1 MALGNYI
8 ANIQTDLPW
17 LPGWLIAVTL
27 FFALLAAGF
36 ALQYLIMKVLA
47 SYHVGKSPLSQ
58 SVFRRTKAVVRYAF
72 CLLAVKIALPLVPLP
87 AEAAQAVHN
96 LTAAAFVV
104 LLGWIMIIATNTIAD
119 RYALRL
125 KLDGD
130 DTLLVRKAV
139 TQIRIL
145 RRAAGTLII
154 LVTIG
159 LALMNFE
166 SVRQFG
172 VSLFASAGIA
182 GLVLGLAAR
191 PVLENFLAGI
201 QLAITQP
208 IRIDDAVVV
217 ENESGRVE
225 EIGSTYVVVRL
236 WDRRRL
242 ILPLSYFLEKPFQ
255 NWTRTSASLIGSV
268 YFHLDYTTPVDQ
280 IRAKLNLIL
289 KESKLWDGDI
299 ANLQVTDAK
308 EDTIEIRIL
317 VSARNSSAAWDLRCE
332 VREKL
337 LAYIQSE
344 LALAIPHH
352 RSLVQSAQADR
363 NPPSARVHSAL
374 N

>member
-1 MALGNYI
+1 MTLGNYI
-8 ANIQTDLPW
+8 ANIQTDIPW

-47 SYHVGKSPLSQ
+47 RYHVGKSPLSQ

-166 SVRQFG
+166 SVRHFRRQPFCVSRHSG
-172 VSLFASAGIA
+172 VGLRPGRSAGARKSSRWHTARDNTAHTNRRCGGRRKRKRPRGRNWFDICCGPIVGPPPVNFASQ
-182 GLVLGLAAR
+182 LFLG
-191 PVLENFLAGI
+191 E
-201 QLAITQP
+201 AI
-208 IRIDDAVVV
+208 
-217 ENESGRVE
+217 
-225 EIGSTYVVVRL
+225 
-236 WDRRRL
+236 
-242 ILPLSYFLEKPFQ
+242 
-255 NWTRTSASLIGSV
+255 
-268 YFHLDYTTPVDQ
+268 
-280 IRAKLNLIL
+280 
-289 KESKLWDGDI
+289 
-299 ANLQVTDAK
+299 
-308 EDTIEIRIL
+308 
-317 VSARNSSAAWDLRCE
+317 
-332 VREKL
+332 
-337 LAYIQSE
+337 SE
-344 LALAIPHH
+344 LDPDIGVTH
-352 RSLVQSAQADR
+352 RQRVFSPRLH
-363 NPPSARVHSAL
+363 NPGGPDSR
-374 N
+374 

>member
-1 MALGNYI
+1 MTLGNYI
-8 ANIQTDLPW
+8 ANIQTDIPW

-172 VSLFASAGIA
+172 VSLFASAGIKARSPADRAFLLTPASGGA
-182 GLVLGLAAR
+182 GA
-191 PVLENFLAGI
+191 
-201 QLAITQP
+201 
-208 IRIDDAVVV
+208 
-217 ENESGRVE
+217 
-225 EIGSTYVVVRL
+225 
-236 WDRRRL
+236 
-242 ILPLSYFLEKPFQ
+242 K
-255 NWTRTSASLIGSV
+255 SASL
-268 YFHLDYTTPVDQ
+268 P
-280 IRAKLNLIL
+280 RARPRAARRGTFT
-289 KESKLWDGDI
+289 SSD
-299 ANLQVTDAK
+299 
-308 EDTIEIRIL
+308 RL
-317 VSARNSSAAWDLRCE
+317 VSSLR
-332 VREKL
+332 
-337 LAYIQSE
+337 
-344 LALAIPHH
+344 
-352 RSLVQSAQADR
+352 
-363 NPPSARVHSAL
+363 
-374 N
+374 